1 MGGLKI
7 AHRAWQDLHEAQ
19 YASSPAKSEERLF
32 FVSYAQNW
40 SN

>member
-19 YASSPAKSEERLF
+19 YSSPPAKSEERLF